1 MHVSHREGSYGIAA
15 GNLAAMPETEAPTQ
29 SEAPADKAASPD
41 KPKPPTRLVLVRH
54 AVTAHT
60 GPLLSGRMPGIDLS
74 EKGVGQAEAT
84 AQRLA
89 KLPIAAVYASPIERT
104 TQTAQQIAA
113 HHALEVRALPGV
125 VEADYGDWTG
135 GKIADLAK
143 SDEWKVVQVA
153 PSRARFPN
161 GESITEMQS
170 RTVAALDDVVARHPN
185 ETIVV
190 VSHADPIKSAIAHYS
205 GMHLD
210 LFQRVHVSPAS
221 VTVFDFH
228 SYGVT
233 MVKCNDTGGLDDL
246 LPEPDP
252 SDSQPP
258 ASEPHVS
265 EEVSS

>member
-1 MHVSHREGSYGIAA
+1 MS
-15 GNLAAMPETEAPTQ
+15 ETEATPDA
-29 SEAPADKAASPD
+29 EKPVEKPADAPVEKA
-41 KPKPPTRLVLVRH
+41 KPPTRLVLVRH

-74 EKGVGQAEAT
+74 EKGVGQADAT

-113 HHALEVRALPGV
+113 HHTLVVQPLPGV
-125 VEADYGDWTG
+125 IEADYGDWTG

-143 SDEWKVVQVA
+143 TDEWKVVQVA

-170 RTVAALDDVVARHPN
+170 RTVAALDEIVARHPH
-185 ETIVV
+185 ETVVV

-221 VTVFDFH
+221 VTVFEFH
-228 SYGVT
+228 SYGVM

-246 LPEPDP
+246 LPEPPAESAPEPTSEAP
-252 SDSQPP
+252 S
-258 ASEPHVS
+258 EKG
-265 EEVSS
+265 SS

>member
-1 MHVSHREGSYGIAA
+1 
-15 GNLAAMPETEAPTQ
+15 MPKTEASAETESPATA
-29 SEAPADKAASPD
+29 ETENAAPAE

-89 KLPIAAVYASPIERT
+89 KLPITTVYASPIERT
-104 TQTAQQIAA
+104 TQTAQQIAS
-113 HHALEVRALPGV
+113 HHSLEVSALPGV
-125 VEADYGDWTG
+125 IEADYGDWTG

-143 SDEWKVVQVA
+143 TDEWKVVQVA

-161 GESITEMQS
+161 GESITEMQA
-170 RTVAALDDVVARHPN
+170 RMVAALDEVVARHPN

-221 VTVFDFH
+221 VTVFEFH
-228 SYGVT
+228 AYGVM

-246 LPEPDP
+246 LPEPETEKKP
-252 SDSQPP
+252 S
-258 ASEPHVS
+258 
-265 EEVSS
+265 

>member
-1 MHVSHREGSYGIAA
+1 MATGI
-15 GNLAAMPETEAPTQ
+15 LAAMSETEAPAQ
-29 SEAPADKAASPD
+29 EATAADNEKPAE

-54 AVTAHT
+54 AVTAQT
-60 GPLLSGRMPGIDLS
+60 GPLLSGRTPGIDLS

-89 KLPIAAVYASPIERT
+89 KIPVAAVYASPIERT

-113 HHALEVRALPGV
+113 HHSLEVLLLPGV

-135 GKIADLAK
+135 GKIAELAK
-143 SDEWKVVQVA
+143 TDEWKVVQVA

-170 RTVAALDDVVARHPN
+170 RMVATLDDLVSRHPY

-221 VTVFDFH
+221 VTIFDFH
-228 SYGVT
+228 TYGVM

-246 LPEPDP
+246 LPEPEA
-252 SDSQPP
+252 P
-258 ASEPHVS
+258 ASEASAS
-265 EEVSS
+265 EEPAEEAVS